1 MVFLKNKKILLIII
15 VVLIIII
22 GTLLLLRPLFS
33 NNNMEI
39 INNSEEHIDISLGV
53 NPKTSDSSVKIS
65 NNNIY
70 INKGGNYNISGILIN
85 GTIYIDTTNEVTL
98 NFLGVTIVNELNNVI
113 DNRNSSKLIINLDK
127 NTNNILSDGGASNG
141 VIKSVGDLYIEGKG
155 KLLIYAN
162 GNNGIESKENLVID
176 GPSIYIS
183 AINDVFVVNKELL
196 VNSGSIIGIGNNTM
210 KIPNQLSKQNVMLFN
225 FTEKY
230 LENTTFSLVDNS
242 NKAIYSFVA
251 LRDFNTLIIS
261 TANIKKGSY
270 HLLKDITCDEV
281 IENGICSNETVSG
294 GNRIKI
300 GISDTFT
307 VDGKSNWYGKKFIN
321 ITNPDNFV

>member
-1 MVFLKNKKILLIII
+1 MKSKKILLIII
-15 VVLIIII
+15 VVLILVI
-22 GTLLLLRPLFS
+22 GTLLLRPVFS

-39 INNSEEHIDISLGV
+39 IDNSVNEIDISLGV
-53 NPKTSDSSVKIS
+53 NPTASDSSVKIN

-70 INKGGNYNISGILIN
+70 INKGGIYNISGIHIN

-98 NFLGVTIVNELNNVI
+98 NFLGVTIVNELNSVI
-113 DNRNSSKLIINLDK
+113 DNRNSSKIIINLAN
-127 NTNNILSDGGASNG
+127 NTNNILSDGGASSG
-141 VIKSVGDLYIEGKG
+141 VIKSVGDIFIEGRG

-162 GNNGIESKENLVID
+162 MNNGIESKENLVID

-183 AINDVFVVNKELL
+183 AIKDAFVVNKEFLI
-196 VNSGSIIGIGNNTM
+196 NSGNIIGIGNNTM
-210 KIPNQLSKQNVMLFN
+210 KLPNELSKQNVMLFN
-225 FTEKY
+225 FPDKY

-242 NKAIYSFVA
+242 NEPIYNFVA

-261 TANIKKGSY
+261 TPNIKNGS
-270 HLLKDITCDEV
+270 HHILRDITCDGKP
-281 IENGICSNETVSG
+281 ENGVYSNCTVSG
-294 GNRIKI
+294 GERVSI

-307 VDGKSNWYGKKFIN
+307 VDSKSNWFGEFLGN